1 MALPLDGV
9 RVVDCT
15 NVIAGPLAT
24 YQLVMLGAEVIKI
37 EVPGVGDLARKF
49 GADAE
54 LGKKQMGASFFAS
67 NSGKKSL
74 TLNLKTEGG
83 KSAFLRLVQTADV
96 VIENFRPGAMEKLG
110 LDYDALKA
118 VHPGLIYC
126 AVSGFGQEGPLSQ
139 RPTYDQ
145 IIQGFCGLMSLTGD
159 ANTAPIRAGYT
170 VCDAMAAI
178 TAAFAISAAL
188 YRKAVTGR
196 GEMIDVSMLDA
207 SLASMGAWL
216 VTNHLNAGDIPIPR
230 GNENPSSS
238 PSGTYRTGDGLI
250 NIVNNEDKHF
260 ERTCEVIGRPDLKT
274 DPRFAVRTTRI
285 KNRDQMKS
293 VLEAALQAKSAAEW
307 EVLFDQAGVPA
318 GRIFT
323 VPEIVRH
330 PQLATREFFK
340 HFDEVPGADRAIDVP
355 RLGFRLASGLPD
367 VDTPPPQLGRD
378 TDAILK
384 DLGYQPADIDALR
397 RQGAI

>member
-49 GADAE
+49 GADPE

-83 KSAFLRLVQTADV
+83 KSAFLRLVKTADV
-96 VIENFRPGAMEKLG
+96 VIENFRPGAMGKLG
-110 LDYDALKA
+110 LGYDALKV

-159 ANTAPIRAGYT
+159 AETAPIRAGYT
-170 VCDAMAAI
+170 VCDAMAAV

-188 YRKAVTGR
+188 YRKAMTGQ

-207 SLASMGAWL
+207 SLASMAAWL
-216 VTNHLNAGDIPIPR
+216 VTNHLNAGDVPIPR

-238 PSGTYRTGDGLI
+238 PSGTYRTGDGLL

-285 KNRDQMKS
+285 KNRDRMKA
-293 VLEAALQAKSAAEW
+293 VLEEALQAKSAAEW
-307 EVLFDQAGVPA
+307 EVLFDHAGVPA
-318 GRIFT
+318 GRIFS

-340 HFDEVPGADRAIDVP
+340 HFDDVPGADRAIDVP

-367 VDTPPPQLGRD
+367 VGTPPPQLGKD
-378 TDAILK
+378 TDAILES
-384 DLGYQPADIDALR
+384 LGYESTEIEGLR

>member
-1 MALPLDGV
+1 MPLPLDGV
-9 RVVDCT
+9 RVIDCT

-24 YQLVMLGAEVIKI
+24 YQLVMLGAEVIKV
-37 EVPGVGDLARKF
+37 EVPGIGDLSRKF
-49 GADAE
+49 GADPE

-67 NSGKKSL
+67 NAGKKSL
-74 TLNLKTEGG
+74 TLNLKEARG
-83 KSAFLRLVQTADV
+83 KEVFKRLVQTADV
-96 VIENFRPGAMEKLG
+96 VMENFRPGTMKKLG
-110 LDYDALKA
+110 LDYEVLK
-118 VHPGLIYC
+118 VENPGLIYC

-159 ANTAPIRAGYT
+159 QTTAPIRAGYT

-178 TAAFAISAAL
+178 TASFAVCAAL
-188 YRKAVTGR
+188 YRKATTGQ

-207 SLASMGAWL
+207 SLASMAAWL

-238 PSGTYRTGDGLI
+238 PSGTYRTGDGLL

-260 ERTCEVIGRPDLKT
+260 ERTCEVIGRPDLTT

-285 KNRDQMKS
+285 KNREQMKA
-293 VLEAALQAKSAAEW
+293 VLEEALQAKSAAEW
-307 EVLFDQAGVPA
+307 EILFDQAGVPA

-330 PQLATREFFK
+330 PQLKTREFFK
-340 HFDEVPGADRAIDVP
+340 HFDTVPGADRAIDVP
-355 RLGFRLASGLPD
+355 RIGFRLASGLPD
-367 VDTPPPQLGRD
+367 VKTPPPRLGQD
-378 TDAILK
+378 TNDILREV
-384 DLGYQPADIDALR
+384 GYVDSDIEVLR
-397 RQGAI
+397 KQGVI

>member
-367 VDTPPPQLGRD
+367 VDTPPPQLGQD

>member
-24 YQLVMLGAEVIKI
+24 YQLVMLGAEVIKV
-37 EVPGVGDLARKF
+37 EVPGIGDLARKF
-49 GADAE
+49 GADPE

-83 KSAFLRLVQTADV
+83 KAAFLRLVKTADV
-96 VIENFRPGAMEKLG
+96 VIENFRPGTMAKLG
-110 LDYDALKA
+110 LGYEALKR
-118 VHPGLIYC
+118 VHPGLVYC

-159 ANTAPIRAGYT
+159 AQTAPIRAGYT

-188 YRKAVTGR
+188 YRKATTGQ

-207 SLASMGAWL
+207 SLASMAAWL

-238 PSGTYRTGDGLI
+238 PSGTYRTGDGLL

-260 ERTCEVIGRPDLKT
+260 ERTCDVIGRPDLKT
-274 DPRFAVRTTRI
+274 DPRFAVRTKRI
-285 KNRDQMKS
+285 RNRALMKA
-293 VLEAALQAKSAAEW
+293 VLEEALQSKSAAEW

-330 PQLATREFFK
+330 PQLATRGFFK
-340 HFDEVPGADRAIDVP
+340 HFDDVPGVDRAIDVP

-367 VDTPPPQLGRD
+367 VETPPPRLGQD

-384 DLGYQPADIDALR
+384 ALGYDTDEIESLR
-397 RQGAI
+397 REGAI

>member
-9 RVVDCT
+9 RIVDCT

-37 EVPGVGDLARKF
+37 EVPGIGDLARKF
-49 GADAE
+49 GADPE

-83 KSAFLRLVQTADV
+83 KSAFLRLVKTADV

-110 LDYDALKA
+110 LGYDALKA

-159 ANTAPIRAGYT
+159 AETAPIRAGYT

-188 YRKAVTGR
+188 YRKAMTGQ

-207 SLASMGAWL
+207 SLASMAAWL

-238 PSGTYRTGDGLI
+238 PSGTYRTGDGLL

-285 KNRDQMKS
+285 KNRDRMKA
-293 VLEAALQAKSAAEW
+293 VLEEALQAKSAAEW

-367 VDTPPPQLGRD
+367 VGTPPPQLGQD

-384 DLGYQPADIDALR
+384 SLGYESTDIEALR

>member
-49 GADAE
+49 GADPE
-54 LGKKQMGASFFAS
+54 LGKNKMGASFFAS

-367 VDTPPPQLGRD
+367 VDTPPPQLGQD

>member
-118 VHPGLIYC
+118 VHPSLIYC

-367 VDTPPPQLGRD
+367 VDTPPPQLGQD

>member
-49 GADAE
+49 GADPE

-67 NSGKKSL
+67 NSGKKSV
-74 TLNLKTEGG
+74 TLNLKTDGG
-83 KSAFLRLVQTADV
+83 KSAFLRLVKTADV
-96 VIENFRPGAMEKLG
+96 VIENFRPGTMEKLG
-110 LDYDALKA
+110 LGYAALSA
-118 VHPGLIYC
+118 IQPGLVYC
-126 AVSGFGQEGPLSQ
+126 AVSGFGQQGPLSQ

-159 ANTAPIRAGYT
+159 AQTAPIRAGYT

-178 TAAFAISAAL
+178 TAAYAICAAL
-188 YRKAVTGR
+188 YRKATTGH

-207 SLASMGAWL
+207 SLASMAAWL

-238 PSGTYRTGDGLI
+238 PSGTYRTGDGLL

-260 ERTCEVIGRPDLKT
+260 ERTCEVIGRPELKT

-285 KNRDQMKS
+285 RNRDQMKA
-293 VLEAALQAKSAAEW
+293 VLEEALQAKSAAEW

-330 PQLATREFFK
+330 PQLAAREFFK
-340 HFDEVPGADRAIDVP
+340 HFDDVPGADRAIDVP
-355 RLGFRLASGLPD
+355 RLGFRMASGLPD
-367 VDTPPPQLGRD
+367 VATPPPRLGQH
-378 TDAILK
+378 TDAILES
-384 DLGYQPADIDALR
+384 LGYAPADIDALR